1 MKKGSFAPLTRSLL
15 MFVVATFP
23 LLFIEACSQ
32 VGPYVGTYS
41 GKIQDEIYTS
51 PNNTFQFKVPLL
63 LKPGA
68 KLSDRKLSESL
79 FRVAMSDDL
88 CRLFA
93 INEDVVD
100 QMKISLDEYFDRSYE
115 SMLKNKKATLLERK
129 KISTK
134 LGESLYV
141 RYSVPEGG
149 PCIEISFVDG
159 KRKEQ
164 LPTAESAMIIVS
176 SGKYVYTFEYMVGGD
191 IDWPTMKTRP
201 VDSMLMDFF
210 SGFRALQ

>member
-1 MKKGSFAPLTRSLL
+1 MKKGNWHPLMRASL
-15 MFVVATFP
+15 MPIFVIFP
-23 LLFIEACSQ
+23 LLSLGACSQ
-32 VGPYVGTYS
+32 FSPYVGTYS
-41 GKIQDEIYTS
+41 GKVQDEIYTS
-51 PNNTFQFKVPLL
+51 PNNTFQFKIPPL

-68 KLSDRKLSESL
+68 QFSDRQLSESV

-93 INEDVVD
+93 INEIIVD
-100 QMKISLDEYFDRSYE
+100 QPKISLDEYFDRFHE
-115 SMLKNKKATLLERK
+115 SMLKDTKATLLDRK

-134 LGESLYV
+134 LGEGLYV

-149 PCIEISFVDG
+149 PCVEISLVDG
-159 KRKEQ
+159 KRKEE

-210 SGFRALQ
+210 SGFRTLK

>member
-1 MKKGSFAPLTRSLL
+1 MKQLNCALLTRVLL
-15 MFVVATFP
+15 MVVFGIFS
-23 LLFIEACSQ
+23 LFFIEACSQ
-32 VGPYVGTYS
+32 ISPDVGSYS

-51 PNNTFQFKVPLL
+51 PNNTFQFKVPPL

-68 KLSDRKLSESL
+68 KFSDRQLSESV
-79 FRVAMSDDL
+79 FSVAMSDDL

-93 INEDVVD
+93 INEIIVD
-100 QMKISLDEYFDRSYE
+100 QINVSLDEYFERFHE
-115 SMLKNKKATLLERK
+115 STLKNQKATVLDRK

-134 LGESLYV
+134 LGEGFYV
-141 RYSVPEGG
+141 RYLVPQGG
-149 PCIEISFVDG
+149 PCVEISFVDG
-159 KRKEQ
+159 KRKEE

-191 IDWPTMKTRP
+191 IDLPNMKTRP

-210 SGFRALQ
+210 SGFRTLK